1 MATTVAL
8 RIRPRP
14 LSGPATHRYPWP
26 VRSLVL
32 SAVAHALAVGG
43 IIAAAFLWRS
53 EPNRTY
59 IVTLTPSIPALGSP
73 VGKPSTVT
81 SPTPRV
87 EPPSPPAKTAP
98 AESPVQPARPAP
110 SKASPA
116 PDLPARETAPKV
128 ARPAAPPDLP
138 SRTATRI
145 PEMPTRALPRET
157 PRSAQKELPDVS
169 PSSPATTASKAG
181 PSVSAR
187 EPASP
192 PPPLGR
198 PTGVAQGAGTAASV
212 DGDFPFQWYLTAVQ
226 RKVHEQWVQPRTSPQ
241 GQRAV
246 ITFEIA
252 RSGEVTGARIEKT
265 SGDAAYD
272 LAALRAVTAANPLP
286 PLPAEFKGTVIRV
299 HFGFE
304 YTGRG

>member
-1 MATTVAL
+1 M
-8 RIRPRP
+8 
-14 LSGPATHRYPWP
+14 
-26 VRSLVL
+26 
-32 SAVAHALAVGG
+32 
-43 IIAAAFLWRS
+43 
-53 EPNRTY
+53 
-59 IVTLTPSIPALGSP
+59 
-73 VGKPSTVT
+73 
-81 SPTPRV
+81 
-87 EPPSPPAKTAP
+87 
-98 AESPVQPARPAP
+98 
-110 SKASPA
+110 
-116 PDLPARETAPKV
+116 
-128 ARPAAPPDLP
+128 
-138 SRTATRI
+138 
-145 PEMPTRALPRET
+145 
-157 PRSAQKELPDVS
+157 S

-265 SGDAAYD
+265 SGDPAYD

-286 PLPAEFKGTVIRV
+286 PLPAEFKGSVIRV

-304 YTGRG
+304 YTSRG